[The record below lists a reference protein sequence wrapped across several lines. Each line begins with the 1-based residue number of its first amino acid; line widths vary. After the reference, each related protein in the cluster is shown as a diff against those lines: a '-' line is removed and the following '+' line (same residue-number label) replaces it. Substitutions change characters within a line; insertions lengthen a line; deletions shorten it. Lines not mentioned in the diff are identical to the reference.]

1 MQGQRSTLDSFADTF
16 GLDHGASSSNAG
28 MNQQLFWN
36 DVLNP
41 VEGGYQECPPTLG
54 EGSGDANVIDHEG
67 RSLSGWN
74 LGEASSSDRT
84 LGHMVHNEAK
94 TEHLWSRNHAGSG
107 PSLEER
113 RLEAANTMSLGS
125 VHLNLNNNLL
135 GNGSLFSQ
143 ASSSDE
149 IPQNLN
155 LNAGYTSNN
164 AAGSGGFMEPS
175 LLHSAASSDHFG
187 TASGSGGY
195 LVDEGDARP
204 GCSLDGRRLSCKRK
218 TLEGGVSGQSSSLG
232 GNSSRYQQAENSLWH
247 SFPPRFDAASSSSIS
262 TPAMTPLT
270 LNLPEPANPQS
281 VVGTRG
287 ANPALSLAGNAETSH
302 RNFRMRTNSANQ
314 QDLAP
319 SNLPPTG
326 YPARHSHGWS
336 PHVLS
341 SRALPISQSLDL
353 RPPVANVSSE
363 SRSQTTH
370 SHGLPRNVHPFS
382 FNGTPSSRSGSS
394 SSSTLIPGER
404 PNASREGVHLRMP
417 RNISE
422 HPMFVAASEMR
433 NLAQEPTN
441 WSLANGSS
449 TIPGNL
455 SSNPRVVSSSVIHPS
470 PSSAWAPHPNPTSQY
485 SQRLSEVVRRSLFPS
500 AGSESGAPS
509 STFPPLRSGPSA
521 SSPEGPPSSAAG
533 QQGNPQPYSRSAFLM
548 DRQGDGVPLSFR
560 SLAAATEGRS
570 RLLSEVRFRHIRNVL
585 DMVRRGGDGLRFEDV
600 MILDQSVFFGV
611 ADLHDRHRDM
621 RLDVDNM
628 SYEELLA
635 LEERI
640 GDVSTGLSEEVISKC
655 LKKRKFGTIRINAP
669 SEMEP
674 CCICQEEYVEG
685 DDLGS
690 LECGHEFHSGC
701 VKQWLKQKNL
711 CPVCKTTALVT

>member
-41 VEGGYQECPPTLG
+41 VEGGYQECPPPLG
-54 EGSGDANVIDHEG
+54 EGSADVNVIGHEG
-67 RSLSGWN
+67 RSLSGWS
-74 LGEASSSDRT
+74 LGEPSSSERT
-84 LGHMVHNEAK
+84 RGHMIHNEAK
-94 TEHLWSRNHAGSG
+94 TEHLWSRNHAASG

-113 RLEAANTMSLGS
+113 HHEAANTMSLGS

-155 LNAGYTSNN
+155 LNAGYTSDNV
-164 AAGSGGFMEPS
+164 SGGFMEPS
-175 LLHSAASSDHFG
+175 LLHSAGRSDPFG

-232 GNSSRYQQAENSLWH
+232 GNSSCYQQAENSLWH
-247 SFPPRFDAASSSSIS
+247 SFPPRFDAASSSGVS
-262 TPAMTPLT
+262 TPSMNPLT
-270 LNLPEPANPQS
+270 LNLPEPVNTQS
-281 VVGTRG
+281 VVGIRG

-302 RNFRMRTNSANQ
+302 RSFRMRTNPANQ
-314 QDLAP
+314 QDVAP

-326 YPARHSHGWS
+326 YPARHPHGWS
-336 PHVLS
+336 PHQLS
-341 SRALPISQSLDL
+341 SRAIPLSQSLDL
-353 RPPVANVSSE
+353 RPPVANVSLE
-363 SRSQTTH
+363 SRSQATH
-370 SHGLPRNVHPFS
+370 DQGLPQNVHPFS
-382 FNGTPSSRSGSS
+382 FSGAPSSRSGSS
-394 SSSTLIPGER
+394 SSSTLTPAER
-404 PNASREGVHLRMP
+404 PNALREGVHLRMP

-433 NLAQEPTN
+433 NLAQEPTS

-449 TIPGNL
+449 TTPGNL
-455 SSNPRVVSSSVIHPS
+455 TSNPRGVVHPS
-470 PSSAWAPHPNPTSQY
+470 PSSAWAPNPTSQY
-485 SQRLSEVVRRSLFPS
+485 SRRLSEAVRRSLFSS
-500 AGSESGAPS
+500 AGSESGAPTS
-509 STFPPLRSGPSA
+509 SFPPLRSGPSA
-521 SSPEGPPSSAAG
+521 STQDGAPSAAAG
-533 QQGNPQPYSRSAFLM
+533 QQGNPQPYPRSAFLM
-548 DRQGDGVPLSFR
+548 DRQGDGVPLSFW

-655 LKKRKFGTIRINAP
+655 LKQRKFCTIRINAP
-669 SEMEP
+669 SETEP
-674 CCICQEEYVEG
+674 CCICQEEYAEG
-685 DDLGS
+685 DDLGT
-690 LECGHEFHSGC
+690 LECGHDFHSGC